1 MMSKE
6 REALAMFFMQTDDL
20 WKKTEGLR
28 EELYDIVDKKGIR
41 SPEAIRVSQ
50 ALDEMVNEHYRIK
63 Q

>member
-1 MMSKE
+1 
-6 REALAMFFMQTDDL
+6 MFFMQTDDL
-20 WKKTEGLR
+20 WEKTEGLR